1 LNGLA
6 AHRVAIAAKM
16 PQLRGN
22 PNRAAAALRPCQP
35 YGSNRFPRDG
45 AVGTG
50 NAGHRDCHLRSRALE
65 GARRHRSND
74 GFAYCTALFE
84 QSSRH
89 AQPAHLGII
98 AVRDKSL
105 DKPLRAAGNIGE
117 GLCNPTSGAG
127 FRGRHDP
134 ARILQAPADSRG
146 KMFELRIG
154 VRHDHESTSLEL
166 RMDIATPEHTPMMQ
180 QYLRIKAQHPD
191 VLLFY
196 RMGDFYEMFY
206 DDARR
211 AAELLDI
218 ALTQRGASAG
228 APIPMAG
235 VPAVTLDSYLAKL
248 VRKGES
254 VAICEQRGDP
264 GKAKGPM
271 EREVVRIVTPGTITD
286 EALLEE
292 RRDNVLASVCAGD
305 GRYGLAW
312 LELSAGR
319 FSVMELESLAALEAE
334 VERLQPKEILA
345 PDGAQPALARS
356 LSAADRPWR
365 ARAPWQFDIDSATHA
380 LTEQFRTRDLA
391 GFGCADK
398 PQAIAA
404 AGALLS
410 FVRETQKSALPHLL
424 SITTEER
431 DAALIMDP
439 ATRRNL
445 ELDES
450 LAGTQELTLAG
461 VFDRTSTPM
470 GGRLLRRWLHRPL
483 RDRDILRSR
492 YHAVATL
499 IEQAHYGEFAEPL
512 RAIGDLERILARIA
526 LRSARPRDLAQLRGA
541 LAALPALKQA
551 LVTVAE
557 ASLLLKLAAEIGDHR
572 QEHDLLR
579 RSIIDSPPHYLRDGG
594 VIAEGY
600 DAELDELRALGSNTE
615 QFLLDLEQRERERSG
630 LSSLKLGFN
639 RVQGFYIEVNRS
651 QADRVPPEYLRRQT
665 VKSAE
670 RFITPE
676 LKSFE
681 DKVLGA
687 RDRALA
693 REKSLYE
700 EVLDR
705 LSAMLPSLQSTATA
719 VAQIDVLA
727 CFAERA
733 AALDCAQP
741 ELTAEPT
748 LLIEGGRH
756 PVVERAGREPFI
768 PNDVRFDQSRRML
781 IITGPNMGGKSTYM
795 RQTALIVVLAHI
807 GCFVPARRAVLGPID
822 RIFTRIGASD
832 DLAGGRSTF
841 MLEMTETANIL
852 NNATAESL
860 VLMDEVGR
868 GTSTFDGLSLAWACA
883 AFIASKIRAF
893 TLFATHY
900 FELTSLAS
908 EAPGVVNVHVEA
920 VEHGDRLVFL
930 HSVKEGPANQ
940 SYGLQVAA
948 LAGIPKSVTAQARRY
963 LTELERERDA
973 LRKHNSPQAELPIFT
988 PAAAPMVSAA
998 LTALRAA
1005 DPDTLSPRAALDLLF
1020 RLKSLDRDQS

>member
-1 LNGLA
+1 
-6 AHRVAIAAKM
+6 
-16 PQLRGN
+16 
-22 PNRAAAALRPCQP
+22 
-35 YGSNRFPRDG
+35 
-45 AVGTG
+45 
-50 NAGHRDCHLRSRALE
+50 
-65 GARRHRSND
+65 
-74 GFAYCTALFE
+74 
-84 QSSRH
+84 
-89 AQPAHLGII
+89 
-98 AVRDKSL
+98 
-105 DKPLRAAGNIGE
+105 
-117 GLCNPTSGAG
+117 
-127 FRGRHDP
+127 
-134 ARILQAPADSRG
+134 
-146 KMFELRIG
+146 
-154 VRHDHESTSLEL
+154 
-166 RMDIATPEHTPMMQ
+166 MMQ

-235 VPAVTLDSYLAKL
+235 VPVVTLDGYLAKL
-248 VRKGES
+248 VRKGQS
-254 VAICEQRGDP
+254 VAICEQRGEP
-264 GKAKGPM
+264 GKTKGPM
-271 EREVVRIVTPGTITD
+271 DREVVRIVTPGTVTD

-292 RRDNVLASVCAGD
+292 RRDTVLASVCGQD

-312 LELSAGR
+312 LDLSAGR
-319 FSVMELESLAALEAE
+319 FSVMELDSLAALETE
-334 VERLQPKEILA
+334 VERLRPAEILA

-356 LSAADRPWR
+356 STDDRPWR
-365 ARAPWQFDIDSATHA
+365 SRAPWHFEIDSATRA

-391 GFGCADK
+391 GYGCADK
-398 PQAIAA
+398 PLGIAA
-404 AGALLS
+404 AGALLAY
-410 FVRETQKSALPHLL
+410 VRETQKSALPHLL

-450 LAGTQELTLAG
+450 ISGASELTLAG
-461 VFDRTSTPM
+461 VFDRTTTTM

-483 RDRDILRSR
+483 RDRDILRAR

-499 IEQAHYGEFAEPL
+499 IDQDQHANIAEDL
-512 RAIGDLERILARIA
+512 ASVGDLERVLARIA
-526 LRSARPRDLAQLRGA
+526 LRSARPRDLVQLRAALGA
-541 LAALPALKQA
+541 LPSLRR
-551 LVTVAE
+551 TVAGAHSPLLQRLTLGINDHHTE
-557 ASLLLKLAAEIGDHR
+557 HSLLHR
-572 QEHDLLR
+572 A
-579 RSIIDSPPHYLRDGG
+579 IDESPPHYLREGG
-594 VIAEGY
+594 VIAPGF
-600 DAELDELRALGSNTE
+600 DAELDELRALGNNTE
-615 QFLLDLEQRERERSG
+615 QFLIDLEQRERERSG

-639 RVQGFYIEVNRS
+639 RIQGFFIEVNRS
-651 QADRVPPEYLRRQT
+651 QADRVPAEYLRRQT

-687 RDRALA
+687 RERAQA
-693 REKSLYE
+693 RERLLYE
-700 EVLDR
+700 ALLDE
-705 LSAMLPSLQSTATA
+705 LSAKLPALQASAA
-719 VAQIDVLA
+719 AIAEIDVLS

-733 AALDCAQP
+733 TTLQCAQP
-741 ELTAEPT
+741 ELVDEP
-748 LLIEGGRH
+748 LLRIDGGRH

-768 PNDVRFDQSRRML
+768 PNDLRFDDSRRML

-795 RQTALIVVLAHI
+795 RQTALIVILAHI
-807 GCFVPARRAVLGPID
+807 GCFVPARRAILGPMD

-852 NNATAESL
+852 NNATDQSL

-883 AFIASKIRAF
+883 AFIATKIRAF

-908 EAPGVVNVHVEA
+908 EAPAVVNVHVEA

-948 LAGIPKSVTAQARRY
+948 LAGIPKTVTMQARRY

-973 LRKHNSPQAELPIFT
+973 LRSYNSPQGELPLFA
-988 PAAAPMVSAA
+988 PAAAPAQESAA
-998 LTALRAA
+998 LAALRAA
-1005 DPDTLSPRAALDLLF
+1005 DPNTLSPRDALDLLF
-1020 RLKSLDRDQS
+1020 RLKSLDRDEVSE

>member
-1 LNGLA
+1 
-6 AHRVAIAAKM
+6 
-16 PQLRGN
+16 
-22 PNRAAAALRPCQP
+22 
-35 YGSNRFPRDG
+35 
-45 AVGTG
+45 
-50 NAGHRDCHLRSRALE
+50 
-65 GARRHRSND
+65 
-74 GFAYCTALFE
+74 
-84 QSSRH
+84 
-89 AQPAHLGII
+89 
-98 AVRDKSL
+98 
-105 DKPLRAAGNIGE
+105 
-117 GLCNPTSGAG
+117 
-127 FRGRHDP
+127 
-134 ARILQAPADSRG
+134 
-146 KMFELRIG
+146 
-154 VRHDHESTSLEL
+154 
-166 RMDIATPEHTPMMQ
+166 MDIVTPEHTPMMQ

-211 AAELLDI
+211 AALLLDI

-235 VPAVTLDSYLAKL
+235 VPAHSVDGYLARL

-264 GKAKGPM
+264 GKTKGPM

-292 RRDNVLASVCAGD
+292 RRDNVIASICGND

-312 LELSAGR
+312 LDLSAGR
-319 FSVMELESLAALEAE
+319 FSVMELAGLAALEAE
-334 VERLQPKEILA
+334 VARLDPKEILA
-345 PDGAQPALARS
+345 PDGAEPEIARS
-356 LSAADRPWR
+356 AAAENRPWR
-365 ARAPWQFDIDSATHA
+365 ARAPWHFDTASATRA
-380 LTEQFRTRDLA
+380 LTEQFHTRDLA

-398 PQAIAA
+398 PLAIAA
-404 AGALLS
+404 AGALLAY
-410 FVRETQKSALPHLL
+410 VRETQKSALPHLL
-424 SITTEER
+424 SLTTEER
-431 DAALIMDP
+431 DAALVMDP

-450 LAGTQELTLAG
+450 LAGAPELTLAG
-461 VFDRTSTPM
+461 VFDRTATSM
-470 GGRLLRRWLHRPL
+470 GGRMLRRWLHRPL
-483 RDRDILRSR
+483 RDREVLRAR

-499 IEQAHYGEFAEPL
+499 LDQAAHLQTSEIL

-526 LRSARPRDLAQLRGA
+526 LRSARPRDLTQLRGA
-541 LAALPALKQA
+541 LAALPALK
-551 LVTVAE
+551 E
-557 ASLLLKLAAEIGDHR
+557 ILAASAHSPLLEHLAVQISDHAD
-572 QEHDLLR
+572 QHALLQR
-579 RSIIDSPPHYLRDGG
+579 AIIDAPPHHLRDGG
-594 VIAEGY
+594 VIAERY
-600 DAELDELRALGSNTE
+600 DADLDELRAMSGNTD

-639 RVQGFYIEVNRS
+639 RVQGFFIEVNRS

-676 LKSFE
+676 LKAFE

-693 REKSLYE
+693 REKALYDALLE
-700 EVLDR
+700 Q
-705 LSAMLPSLQSTATA
+705 LSAGLPALQATA
-719 VAQIDVLA
+719 AAIAQIDVLA

-741 ELTAEPT
+741 ELVTEPM

-756 PVVERAGREPFI
+756 PVVECAGREPFI
-768 PNDVRFDQSRRML
+768 PNDVRFDAARRML

-795 RQTALIVVLAHI
+795 RQTALIVILAHI
-807 GCFVPARRAVLGPID
+807 GCFVPARRAILGPMD

-852 NNATAESL
+852 NNATDKSL

-883 AFIASKIRAF
+883 AFIATKIRAF

-900 FELTSLAS
+900 FELTSLAG
-908 EAPGVVNVHVEA
+908 EAPGVANVHVEA
-920 VEHGDRLVFL
+920 IEHGDHLVFL
-930 HSVKEGPANQ
+930 HSVREGPANQ

-973 LRKHNSPQAELPIFT
+973 LRNYSSPQSELPLFA
-988 PAAAPMVSAA
+988 PAAGAAPENSKA

-1005 DPDTLSPRAALDLLF
+1005 NPDTLSPREALDLLF
-1020 RLKSLDRDQS
+1020 HLQQLDRDS

>member
-1 LNGLA
+1 
-6 AHRVAIAAKM
+6 M
-16 PQLRGN
+16 Q
-22 PNRAAAALRPCQP
+22 
-35 YGSNRFPRDG
+35 
-45 AVGTG
+45 
-50 NAGHRDCHLRSRALE
+50 
-65 GARRHRSND
+65 
-74 GFAYCTALFE
+74 
-84 QSSRH
+84 
-89 AQPAHLGII
+89 
-98 AVRDKSL
+98 
-105 DKPLRAAGNIGE
+105 
-117 GLCNPTSGAG
+117 
-127 FRGRHDP
+127 
-134 ARILQAPADSRG
+134 DS
-146 KMFELRIG
+146 
-154 VRHDHESTSLEL
+154 DS
-166 RMDIATPEHTPMMQ
+166 PEHTPMMQ

-206 DDARR
+206 EDARR

-248 VRKGES
+248 VRKGQS

-264 GKAKGPM
+264 KAKGPM
-271 EREVVRIVTPGTITD
+271 EREVVRIVTPGTLTD
-286 EALLEE
+286 EALLDE
-292 RRDNVLASVCAGD
+292 RRDNVLASVYGQA

-312 LELSAGR
+312 LDLSAGR
-319 FSVMELESLAALEAE
+319 FSVMELANLASLEAE
-334 VERLQPKEILA
+334 VERLRPAEILA
-345 PDGAQPALARS
+345 PDGAQPALSRT
-356 LSAADRPWR
+356 SAAEERPWR
-365 ARAPWQFDIDSATHA
+365 TRAPWHFDLDSATRA

-398 PQAIAA
+398 PLAIAA
-404 AGALLS
+404 AGALLAY
-410 FVRETQKSALPHLL
+410 VRETQKSALPHLL

-450 LAGTQELTLAG
+450 ISGSSDLTLAG
-461 VFDRTSTPM
+461 VFDRTATAM

-483 RDRDILRSR
+483 RDHVVLRAR
-492 YHAVATL
+492 YDAVAIL
-499 IEQAHYGEFAEPL
+499 IDQQHAQIAEML
-512 RAIGDLERILARIA
+512 RGIGDLERILARIA
-526 LRSARPRDLAQLRGA
+526 LRSARPRDLAQLRA
-541 LAALPALKQA
+541 SLAALPPLKRA
-551 LVTVAE
+551 VA
-557 ASLLLKLAAEIGDHR
+557 ATPSPLLSQLSANLSDHR
-572 QEHDLLR
+572 DEHALLER
-579 RSIIDSPPHYLRDGG
+579 AIVESPPHYLRDGG
-594 VIAEGY
+594 VIATGY
-600 DAELDELRALGSNTE
+600 DAELDELRTLGSNTE
-615 QFLLDLEQRERERSG
+615 QFLLELEQRERERSG

-639 RVQGFYIEVNRS
+639 RVQGFFIEVNRS
-651 QADRVPPEYLRRQT
+651 QADRVPADYLRRQT

-687 RDRALA
+687 RDRAQA
-693 REKSLYE
+693 RERALYE
-700 EVLDR
+700 GLLDS
-705 LSAMLPSLQSTATA
+705 LSATLPALQTTSGA
-719 VAQIDVLA
+719 VAEIDVLR

-733 AALDCAQP
+733 TALQCTQP
-741 ELTAEPT
+741 ELIDVAM
-748 LLIEGGRH
+748 LNIDGGRH
-756 PVVERAGREPFI
+756 PVVERASREPFI
-768 PNDVRFDQSRRML
+768 PNDVRLDDSRRML

-795 RQTALIVVLAHI
+795 RQTALIVILAHI
-807 GCFVPARRAVLGPID
+807 GCFVPARRAVLGPMD

-852 NNATAESL
+852 NNATDKSL

-883 AFIASKIRAF
+883 AFIATKIRAF

-920 VEHGDRLVFL
+920 VEHGERLVFL

-973 LRKHNSPQAELPIFT
+973 LRSHNSPQGELPLF
-988 PAAAPMVSAA
+988 AAAPAPLPIPESPA
-998 LTALRAA
+998 LEALRAA
-1005 DPDTLSPRAALDLLF
+1005 DPNALSPREALDLLF
-1020 RLKSLDRDQS
+1020 RLKSLDRSGDGPH

>member
-1 LNGLA
+1 MTVVNIHDA
-6 AHRVAIAAKM
+6 SDPKDT
-16 PQLRGN
+16 
-22 PNRAAAALRPCQP
+22 PN
-35 YGSNRFPRDG
+35 
-45 AVGTG
+45 
-50 NAGHRDCHLRSRALE
+50 
-65 GARRHRSND
+65 
-74 GFAYCTALFE
+74 
-84 QSSRH
+84 
-89 AQPAHLGII
+89 
-98 AVRDKSL
+98 
-105 DKPLRAAGNIGE
+105 
-117 GLCNPTSGAG
+117 
-127 FRGRHDP
+127 
-134 ARILQAPADSRG
+134 
-146 KMFELRIG
+146 
-154 VRHDHESTSLEL
+154 
-166 RMDIATPEHTPMMQ
+166 HTPMMQ

-235 VPAVTLDSYLAKL
+235 VPAVTLDTYLAKL
-248 VRKGES
+248 VRKGQS

-264 GKAKGPM
+264 GKTKGPM
-271 EREVVRIVTPGTITD
+271 DREVVRIVTPGTITD
-286 EALLEE
+286 ETLLEE
-292 RRDNVLASVCAGD
+292 RRDTLLASVCGSG

-312 LELSAGR
+312 LDLSAGR
-319 FSVMELESLAALEAE
+319 FSVMELDNLAALEAE
-334 VERLQPKEILA
+334 VERLRPAEILV
-345 PDGAQPALARS
+345 PDGAQPALDRS
-356 LSAADRPWR
+356 LAVAERPWR
-365 ARAPWQFDIDSATHA
+365 SRPPWHFEIESAARA

-398 PQAIAA
+398 PLAIAA
-404 AGALLS
+404 AGALLAY
-410 FVRETQKSALPHLL
+410 VRETQKTALPHLL

-450 LAGTQELTLAG
+450 ISGSPELTLAG
-461 VFDRTSTPM
+461 VFDRTSTAM
-470 GGRLLRRWLHRPL
+470 AGRLLRRWLHRPL
-483 RDRDILRSR
+483 RDRAALRAR
-492 YHAVATL
+492 YQAVATL
-499 IEQAHYGEFAEPL
+499 MDLGQTAQISDALAS
-512 RAIGDLERILARIA
+512 IGDLERILARVA
-526 LRSARPRDLAQLRGA
+526 LRSARPRDLVQLRAA
-541 LAALPALKQA
+541 LGALPALRQIVLGA
-551 LVTVAE
+551 QSPLLQQLV
-557 ASLLLKLAAEIGDHR
+557 AAIGDHH
-572 QEHDLLR
+572 QEHALLHR
-579 RSIIDSPPHYLRDGG
+579 AIAEAPPHYLRDGG
-594 VIAEGY
+594 VIAAGF
-600 DAELDELRALGSNTE
+600 DAELDELRMLGSNTE
-615 QFLLDLEQRERERSG
+615 QFLVDLERRERERSG

-639 RVQGFYIEVNRS
+639 RVQGFFIEVNRS
-651 QADRVPPEYLRRQT
+651 QADKVPAEYLRRQT

-687 RDRALA
+687 RDRAQA
-693 REKSLYE
+693 RERMLYE
-700 EVLDR
+700 ALLDQ
-705 LSAMLPSLQSTATA
+705 LSATLPQLQASATA
-719 VAQIDVLA
+719 IAQIDVLS

-733 AALDCAQP
+733 TTLQCARP
-741 ELTAEPT
+741 ELVDEPM
-748 LLIEGGRH
+748 LLIDAGRH

-768 PNDVRFDQSRRML
+768 PNDLRFDDARRML

-795 RQTALIVVLAHI
+795 RQTALIVILAHI
-807 GCFVPARRAVLGPID
+807 GCFVPARRAVLGPLD

-852 NNATAESL
+852 HNATEQSL

-883 AFIASKIRAF
+883 AFIATKIRAF

-900 FELTSLAS
+900 FELTSLAG
-908 EAPGVVNVHVEA
+908 EAPGVANVHVEA
-920 VEHGDRLVFL
+920 VEHGDRLIFL

-948 LAGIPKSVTAQARRY
+948 LAGIPKSVTTQARRY

-973 LRKHNSPQAELPIFT
+973 LRSYSSPQGELPLF
-988 PAAAPMVSAA
+988 APPPLKAPVQESAA
-998 LTALRAA
+998 LEALRAA
-1005 DPDTLSPRAALDLLF
+1005 DPNTLSPRDALDLLF
-1020 RLKSLDRDQS
+1020 RLKSLDRGE

>member
-1 LNGLA
+1 
-6 AHRVAIAAKM
+6 M
-16 PQLRGN
+16 
-22 PNRAAAALRPCQP
+22 
-35 YGSNRFPRDG
+35 D
-45 AVGTG
+45 
-50 NAGHRDCHLRSRALE
+50 
-65 GARRHRSND
+65 
-74 GFAYCTALFE
+74 
-84 QSSRH
+84 
-89 AQPAHLGII
+89 
-98 AVRDKSL
+98 
-105 DKPLRAAGNIGE
+105 NIDN
-117 GLCNPTSGAG
+117 L
-127 FRGRHDP
+127 
-134 ARILQAPADSRG
+134 
-146 KMFELRIG
+146 
-154 VRHDHESTSLEL
+154 V
-166 RMDIATPEHTPMMQ
+166 HTPMMQ
-180 QYLRIKAQHPD
+180 QYLRIKAQHPG

-211 AAELLDI
+211 AAQLLDI

-254 VAICEQRGDP
+254 VAICEQRGEP
-264 GKAKGPM
+264 GKTKGPM
-271 EREVVRIVTPGTITD
+271 EREVVRIVTPGTLTD

-292 RRDNVLASVCAGD
+292 RRDNLLASVFGAG

-312 LELSAGR
+312 LDLSAGR
-319 FSVMELESLAALEAE
+319 FSVMEVAGSAALEAE
-334 VERLQPKEILA
+334 IERLRPAELLA
-345 PDGAQPALARS
+345 PDGAEPMLSPPALKE
-356 LSAADRPWR
+356 RPWR
-365 ARAPWQFDIDSATHA
+365 LRAPWHFDVESAARA
-380 LTEQFRTRDLA
+380 LTEQFHTRDLA

-398 PQAIAA
+398 PLAIAA
-404 AGALLS
+404 AGALLAY
-410 FVRETQKSALPHLL
+410 VRETQKSALPHLI

-450 LAGTQELTLAG
+450 LAGKPELTLAG
-461 VFDRTSTPM
+461 VFDHTSTAM
-470 GGRLLRRWLHRPL
+470 GGRMLRRWLNRPL
-483 RDRDILRSR
+483 RDHDTLRAR
-492 YHAVATL
+492 YLAVATL
-499 IEQAHYGEFAEPL
+499 LESAQHAAVAEPL
-512 RAIGDLERILARIA
+512 KAIGDLERIVARIA
-526 LRSARPRDLAQLRGA
+526 LRSARPRDLTQLRAA
-541 LAALPALKQA
+541 LAVLPRLHQTLGATPSPLLQD
-551 LVTVAE
+551 LIAE
-557 ASLLLKLAAEIGDHR
+557 LEDHNDSHR
-572 QEHDLLR
+572 EDHDLLAR
-579 RSIIDSPPHYLRDGG
+579 AIVDAPPHYLRDGG
-594 VIAEGY
+594 VIAAGY
-600 DAELDELRALGSNTE
+600 DAELDELRLLGTNTE
-615 QFLLDLEQRERERSG
+615 QFLLDLERRERERSG

-651 QADRVPPEYLRRQT
+651 QAAGVPSDYLRRQT
-665 VKSAE
+665 VKSSE

-700 EVLDR
+700 ALLDHLTSR
-705 LSAMLPSLQSTATA
+705 LPALQSTTA
-719 VAQIDVLA
+719 AIAQIDVLN

-741 ELTAEPT
+741 ELTDEPM
-748 LLIEGGRH
+748 LCIDGGRH
-756 PVVERAGREPFI
+756 PVVERAGREPFV
-768 PNDVRFDQSRRML
+768 PNDLRFDDSRRML

-795 RQTALIVVLAHI
+795 RQTALIVILAHI
-807 GCFVPARRAVLGPID
+807 GCYVPARRAVLGPMD

-852 NNATAESL
+852 NNATAKSL

-883 AFIASKIRAF
+883 AFIAGKIRAF

-900 FELTSLAS
+900 FELTSLAG

-920 VEHGDRLVFL
+920 VEHGETLVFL

-973 LRKHNSPQAELPIFT
+973 LRSSASPQGELPLFAP
-988 PAAAPMVSAA
+988 PAEPLPPESAA
-998 LTALRAA
+998 LEALRAI
-1005 DPDTLSPRAALDLLF
+1005 DPNSLSPRDALDLLF
-1020 RLKSLDRDQS
+1020 RLQQLDRGA

>member
-1 LNGLA
+1 
-6 AHRVAIAAKM
+6 M
-16 PQLRGN
+16 
-22 PNRAAAALRPCQP
+22 
-35 YGSNRFPRDG
+35 
-45 AVGTG
+45 T
-50 NAGHRDCHLRSRALE
+50 
-65 GARRHRSND
+65 
-74 GFAYCTALFE
+74 T
-84 QSSRH
+84 
-89 AQPAHLGII
+89 
-98 AVRDKSL
+98 
-105 DKPLRAAGNIGE
+105 
-117 GLCNPTSGAG
+117 NPTSK
-127 FRGRHDP
+127 DP
-134 ARILQAPADSRG
+134 AALSPGLD
-146 KMFELRIG
+146 
-154 VRHDHESTSLEL
+154 
-166 RMDIATPEHTPMMQ
+166 HTPMMQ

-211 AAELLDI
+211 AAQLLDI

-235 VPAVTLDSYLAKL
+235 VPAVTLDAYLAKL

-254 VAICEQRGDP
+254 VAICEQRGEP
-264 GKAKGPM
+264 GKTKGPM

-286 EALLEE
+286 EALLDE
-292 RRDNVLASVCAGD
+292 RRDNLLASVYGVN
-305 GRYGLAW
+305 GRFGLAW
-312 LELSAGR
+312 LDLSAGR
-319 FSVMELESLAALEAE
+319 FSVMELAGVAALEAE
-334 VERLQPKEILA
+334 IERLRPAELLAPEGAQPILA
-345 PDGAQPALARS
+345 PSTGLK
-356 LSAADRPWR
+356 DRPWR
-365 ARAPWQFDIDSATHA
+365 LRAPWHFDTESATRA
-380 LTEQFRTRDLA
+380 LTEQFHTRDLA

-398 PQAIAA
+398 PLAIAA
-404 AGALLS
+404 AGALLAY
-410 FVRETQKSALPHLL
+410 VRETQKSALPHLL
-424 SITTEER
+424 SISTEER

-450 LAGTQELTLAG
+450 LAGKPELTLAG
-461 VFDRTSTPM
+461 VFDRTATAM
-470 GGRLLRRWLHRPL
+470 GGRMLRRWLHRPL
-483 RDRDILRSR
+483 RDRDTLRAR

-499 IEQAHYGEFAEPL
+499 MDCAQHSAVAEPL
-512 RAIGDLERILARIA
+512 KAIGDLERIVARVA
-526 LRSARPRDLAQLRGA
+526 LRSARPRDLTQLRAA
-541 LAALPALKQA
+541 LAVLPQLHHILGA
-551 LVTVAE
+551 T
-557 ASLLLKLAAEIGDHR
+557 SSPLLLQLITELSRDNDYHRHDHA
-572 QEHDLLR
+572 LLTKA
-579 RSIIDSPPHYLRDGG
+579 IVDSPPHYLRDGG
-594 VIAEGY
+594 VIAPGY
-600 DAELDELRALGSNTE
+600 DAELDELRLLGSNTE

-639 RVQGFYIEVNRS
+639 RVQGFYIEVSRS
-651 QADRVPPEYLRRQT
+651 QADRVPAEYLRRQT

-693 REKSLYE
+693 REKALYE
-700 EVLDR
+700 ALLDHLTSR
-705 LSAMLPSLQSTATA
+705 LPALQATTAA
-719 VAQIDVLA
+719 VAQIDVLN

-741 ELTAEPT
+741 ELVDEPM
-748 LLIEGGRH
+748 LLIDSGRH
-756 PVVERAGREPFI
+756 PVVERAGREPFV
-768 PNDVRFDQSRRML
+768 PNDLRFDDSRRML

-795 RQTALIVVLAHI
+795 RQTALIVILAHI
-807 GCFVPARRAVLGPID
+807 GCYVPARRAVLGPID

-852 NNATAESL
+852 NNATAKSL

-883 AFIASKIRAF
+883 AFIANKIRAF

-900 FELTSLAS
+900 FELTSLAG

-920 VEHGDRLVFL
+920 VEHGETLVFL

-973 LRKHNSPQAELPIFT
+973 LRTSTSPQAELALAP
-988 PAAAPMVSAA
+988 PAPSPAPQESAA
-998 LTALRAA
+998 LEALRAL
-1005 DPDTLSPRAALDLLF
+1005 DPNSLSPREALDLLF
-1020 RLKSLDRDQS
+1020 RLQTLDRGER

>member
-1 LNGLA
+1 
-6 AHRVAIAAKM
+6 
-16 PQLRGN
+16 
-22 PNRAAAALRPCQP
+22 
-35 YGSNRFPRDG
+35 
-45 AVGTG
+45 
-50 NAGHRDCHLRSRALE
+50 
-65 GARRHRSND
+65 
-74 GFAYCTALFE
+74 
-84 QSSRH
+84 
-89 AQPAHLGII
+89 
-98 AVRDKSL
+98 
-105 DKPLRAAGNIGE
+105 
-117 GLCNPTSGAG
+117 
-127 FRGRHDP
+127 
-134 ARILQAPADSRG
+134 
-146 KMFELRIG
+146 
-154 VRHDHESTSLEL
+154 
-166 RMDIATPEHTPMMQ
+166 MMQ

-235 VPAVTLDSYLAKL
+235 VPVVTLDSYLAKL

-264 GKAKGPM
+264 GKTKGPM

-286 EALLEE
+286 EALLED
-292 RRDNVLASVCAGD
+292 RRDNVLASVCGRD

-319 FSVMELESLAALEAE
+319 FSVMELEDLAALEAE
-334 VERLQPKEILA
+334 VERLQPKEILVA
-345 PDGAQPALARS
+345 DGAQPALSRL

-365 ARAPWQFDIDSATHA
+365 ARPPWHFDIDSAARA
-380 LTEQFRTRDLA
+380 LNEQFRTRDLS
-391 GFGCADK
+391 GFGCIDK
-398 PQAIAA
+398 PLAIAA

-424 SITTEER
+424 SISTEEL

-450 LAGTQELTLAG
+450 IAGAPALTLAG
-461 VFDRTSTPM
+461 VFDRTATPM

-483 RDRDILRSR
+483 RDRDILRAR

-499 IEQAHYGEFAEPL
+499 IDQALRPLVDEPL
-512 RAIGDLERILARIA
+512 RAIGDLERIVARIA
-526 LRSARPRDLAQLRGA
+526 LRSARPRDLAQLRNA
-541 LAALPALKQA
+541 LSALPALKQA
-551 LVTVAE
+551 LA
-557 ASLLLKLAAEIGDHR
+557 AAAQSSLLLKLAGETGEHR
-572 QEHDLLR
+572 DEHAMLR
-579 RSIIDSPPHYLRDGG
+579 RAIIDSPPHHLRDGG

-600 DAELDELRALGSNTE
+600 DAQLDELRILGSNTE
-615 QFLLDLEQRERERSG
+615 QFLVDLELRERERSG

-639 RVQGFYIEVNRS
+639 RVQGFFIEVSRS
-651 QADRVPPEYLRRQT
+651 QAGRVPPEYLRRQT

-693 REKSLYE
+693 REKDLYE
-700 EVLDR
+700 EVLDQ
-705 LSAMLPSLQSTATA
+705 LCATLPALQSTAAA

-733 AALDCAQP
+733 AALDCCQP
-741 ELTAEPT
+741 ELTDEPI
-748 LLIEGGRH
+748 LLIESGRH
-756 PVVERAGREPFI
+756 PVVERAGSEPFI
-768 PNDVRFDQSRRML
+768 PNDVRFDNSRRML

-795 RQTALIVVLAHI
+795 RQTALIVILAHI
-807 GCFVPARRAVLGPID
+807 GCFVPARRALLGPMD

-852 NNATAESL
+852 NNATAKSL

-883 AFIASKIRAF
+883 AFIATKIRAF

-900 FELTSLAS
+900 FELTSLAG
-908 EAPGVVNVHVEA
+908 EAPGVFNVHVEA
-920 VEHGDRLVFL
+920 VEHDDRLIFL

-973 LRKHNSPQAELPIFT
+973 LRSYSSPQAELPMFTTPAT
-988 PAAAPMVSAA
+988 PAAPVESAA
-998 LTALRAA
+998 LTALRAV
-1005 DPDTLSPRAALDLLF
+1005 DPNGLSPREALDLIF
-1020 RLKSLDRDQS
+1020 RLQQLDRNADPSG